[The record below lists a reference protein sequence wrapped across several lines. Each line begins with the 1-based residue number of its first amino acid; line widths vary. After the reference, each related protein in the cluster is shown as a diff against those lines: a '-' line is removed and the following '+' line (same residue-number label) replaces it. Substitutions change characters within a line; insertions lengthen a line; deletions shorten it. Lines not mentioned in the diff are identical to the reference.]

1 METKTTWFLY
11 FSIVFS
17 PLFIFPSSQLF
28 IKQFQSPVT
37 TNKSIF
43 IEPLQSINFYQL
55 SFLTNIYLHL
65 LLHRGYQ
72 FAPKSSSIFLRFFK
86 AIHQNSRNCSVS
98 KNAFTFRPINL
109 SISSTKITRQ
119 SLVISV
125 RTLLPIFSKNSLSFC
140 PPSSTFSWERI
151 LRVSVIDDANIIAF
165 PSLNITIAK
174 KVSTLQKLEV
184 NKSSYSRRKLSSK

>member
-1 METKTTWFLY
+1 METKTTSFLH

-37 TNKSIF
+37 ANKSIF

-55 SFLTNIYLHL
+55 FFLTNIYLHL
-65 LLHRGYQ
+65 FLHRSYR
-72 FAPKSSSIFLRFFK
+72 FPPKSSFIFLRFFK

-119 SLVISV
+119 PFVISV
-125 RTLLPIFSKNSLSFC
+125 RTSSPIFSKNSLSFC
-140 PPSSTFSWERI
+140 PPSSIFSCKRI
-151 LRVSVIDDANIIAF
+151 PWVSVIDDVNIIVF
-165 PSLNITIAK
+165 PPLNIMITK
-174 KVSTLQKLEV
+174 KVTTLQKLEL
-184 NKSSYSRRKLSSK
+184 NKSSYSRRKLSNK